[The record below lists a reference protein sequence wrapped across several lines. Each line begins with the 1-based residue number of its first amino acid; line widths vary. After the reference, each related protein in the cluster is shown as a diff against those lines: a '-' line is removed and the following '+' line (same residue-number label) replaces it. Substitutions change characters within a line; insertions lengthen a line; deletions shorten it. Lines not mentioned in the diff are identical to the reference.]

1 MATCMAG
8 WLLYQYIKNKKER
21 LRLKLRTTKKIVS
34 CILSVL
40 LLASALVLPVSA
52 NEISDSVTDENTKSY
67 LVNSEKTF
75 DGTSANKL
83 DITSDLDF
91 LKDNGSATWTMTFKT
106 TDNANLQVLTGLFS
120 GTNTNDYLIFY
131 AYNGKLGAE
140 IRNETNN
147 VKVAF
152 DVAAS
157 YADGNYHTVTFTV
170 SENAYYKIY
179 FDGSCILTKSAEST
193 TFSKNLGVD
202 FATASVGG
210 ASRYNNA
217 GWQFNGSIKDV
228 YLSNFALDETEILKF
243 HGVYPES
250 IVSQTGGKDT
260 TGTEPMVITD
270 EFDLETLKAMDQG
283 SINITYK
290 RDSSVAGASLQS
302 YLAFSN
308 GDAQDEYATFYL
320 NSAGTRVGFEFKTAA
335 QNPHTFWDGVNLN
348 DGNWHNLGFVFDGTN
363 VTLYVDGVSKGAK
376 AFTGMFS
383 ALTWINNLNTVS
395 LGGMV
400 RTGKTG
406 ASNQWFGDFNVN
418 NVKVYSNVLSA
429 SQMASIQNGTGS
441 VGVSEED
448 VSDRTALFYSGYGN
462 SANYRIPA
470 MVTAADGTL
479 VASIDQRK
487 TTAADYGDIDLMVR
501 RSEDKGETW
510 SEPIMLTDL
519 PSGGSAHSFII
530 DSELLVAG
538 DGTIYCLVDMF
549 PESYALMNYG
559 LLKAG
564 SGYKEVD
571 GKKYMILYDADKN
584 EYTLRENGVVYTPEG
599 EVSDYK
605 VTDFGKGT
613 LVKTVEG
620 EEQSAGSI
628 FLYSGA
634 NKGELSV
641 LCTSYLWLFKSTDN
655 GLTWSDPVDIT
666 GMVKEDWMVFC
677 GTGPGSGISI
687 TTDEGT
693 ERLLFSIYF
702 TNSVT
707 VNSQSS
713 ASIYSDD
720 GGVTWHRGQSPQE
733 ILDNGNRD
741 PGTEGY
747 TGATNIQEF
756 NGSSKLNDST
766 DKNAP
771 TKGMLTENVMVSLGG
786 ENVALLSRNSKANYA
801 YVSLSS
807 DGGETWDSCKIN
819 QAIPEYYCQLSA
831 IVHEYQGRKYL
842 VISNPNA
849 SGRYNMTIRVT
860 DITDGTISTNSSDW
874 KYTTINV
881 GHDQYSC
888 LTSIDENT
896 IGILYETDTTWHALD
911 MLFQKFSIDYLLE
924 GNGGNVN
931 NVPEYP
937 EITDISAEVINGA
950 NGSEGVT
957 EVGDTIKVKVT
968 LGVPVFV
975 TGNAQVKLQ
984 YNVGDETKTVYADYA
999 GGSGTNEIYFN
1010 YTIEEK
1016 FNGDISA
1023 VIEPIANLESST
1035 LRGVSSLRNGETIA
1049 VASYGISADD
1059 GSFDLAVAGAEAGSF
1074 HAGEGADKAIDK
1086 NTSTMWHSEW
1096 AAGNNRDDLWITLDL
1111 GSVQNI
1117 TGLRYLPRQS
1127 GGVNGIITEYSIE
1140 VSTDGINFTPYATG
1154 TWAND
1159 TTWKKAE
1166 FGTVEAQYVKLVA
1179 VDSVSGE
1186 IGNTYASATEIALYY
1201 VPGDETEPDYREEL
1215 ETAILMGENK
1225 LRIIAENPETFW
1237 YVPDVTALEEKVA
1250 EAYALLENA
1259 EATNEQLMNMI
1270 DELDKATDVRYMSG
1284 DIDMNGKI
1292 TIIDATVLQLYLN
1305 EENLGETDI
1314 AVIASDTDGSGEI
1327 DINDITEIQ
1336 KYIVGIVEYLAPYE
1350 MIIS

>member
-1 MATCMAG
+1 M
-8 WLLYQYIKNKKER
+8 
-21 LRLKLRTTKKIVS
+21 KLRTTKKIVS

-52 NEISDSVTDENTKSY
+52 NEISDSVTEENTKSY
-67 LVNSEKTF
+67 LVNEEKTF
-75 DGTSANKL
+75 DGTTASRL
-83 DITSDLDF
+83 DISEDIDF
-91 LKDNGSATWTMTFKT
+91 FKDNTSATWTVTFKT
-106 TDNANLQVLTGLFS
+106 TANSFQSLVGLFS
-120 GTNTNDYLIFY
+120 ESNENGYVNIYLNSGNTI
-131 AYNGKLGAE
+131 GIE
-140 IRNETNN
+140 IRGTENTSFSFSKTYN
-147 VKVAF
+147 
-152 DVAAS
+152 
-157 YADGNYHTVTFTV
+157 DGEFHTLSFTV
-170 SENAYYKIY
+170 KENEYYKFY
-179 FDGSCILTKSAEST
+179 FDGECVVNKSATST
-193 TFSKNLGVD
+193 KFTSNFGVSDLVAATIGGSKRSN
-202 FATASVGG
+202 ASKDW
-210 ASRYNNA
+210 S
-217 GWQFNGSIKDV
+217 FNGTIKDV
-228 YLSNFALDETEILKF
+228 YMSNFALDETELLKF
-243 HGVYPES
+243 HGIFPAEVISETN
-250 IVSQTGGKDT
+250 VKDT
-260 TGTEPMVITD
+260 TGTEPLVVTD
-270 EFDLETLKAMDQG
+270 DFDLDAIKAMDQG

-406 ASNQWFGDFNVN
+406 AGNQWFGDFNVN
-418 NVKVYSNVLSA
+418 SVKVYSNVLSA

-693 ERLLFSIYF
+693 ERLLFSIYH
-702 TNSVT
+702 TNKTGGLST
-707 VNSQSS
+707 QAS
-713 ASIYSDD
+713 ATIYSDD
-720 GGVTWHRGQSPQE
+720 GGETWTRGE
-733 ILDNGNRD
+733 AAIEANGED
-741 PGTEGY
+741 P
-747 TGATNIQEF
+747 
-756 NGSSKLNDST
+756 ST
-766 DKNAP
+766 AASL
-771 TKGMLTENVMVSLGG
+771 TQLTENQVIDLGG
-786 ENVALLSRNSKANYA
+786 GKVVMFSRNYSGAA
-801 YVSLSS
+801 YMSISTN
-807 DGGETWDSCKIN
+807 GGETWDSCERN
-819 QAIPEYYCQLSA
+819 PAVYDTYCQMSA
-831 IVHEYQGRKYL
+831 LKHEYNGKTYL
-842 VISNPNA
+842 IISNPNA
-849 SGRYNMTIRVT
+849 SGRNNMTIRVT
-860 DITDGTISTNSSDW
+860 DITDGTISKDSADW

-1186 IGNTYASATEIALYY
+1186 IGNTYASAAEIALYY

-1215 ETAILMGENK
+1215 ETAILKGENK

-1259 EATNEQLMNMI
+1259 EATNEQFKTMA

>member
-8 WLLYQYIKNKKER
+8 GLLYQYIKNKKER
-21 LRLKLRTTKKIVS
+21 LRLKPRTTKKIVS

-67 LVNSEKTF
+67 LVNEEKTF
-75 DGTSANKL
+75 DGTTSSKL
-83 DITSDLDF
+83 DISEDIDF
-91 LKDNGSATWTMTFKT
+91 FKDNTSATWTVTFKT
-106 TDNANLQVLTGLFS
+106 TANSFQSLVGLFS
-120 GTNTNDYLIFY
+120 ESNENGYVNIYLNSGNTI
-131 AYNGKLGAE
+131 GIE
-140 IRNETNN
+140 IRGTENTSFSFSKTYN
-147 VKVAF
+147 
-152 DVAAS
+152 
-157 YADGNYHTVTFTV
+157 DGEFHTLSFTV
-170 SENAYYKIY
+170 KENEYYKFY
-179 FDGSCILTKSAEST
+179 FDGECVVNKSATST
-193 TFSKNLGVD
+193 KFTNNFGVSDLVAATIGGSKRSNSSKD
-202 FATASVGG
+202 WS
-210 ASRYNNA
+210 
-217 GWQFNGSIKDV
+217 FNGTIKDV
-228 YLSNFALDETEILKF
+228 YMSNFALDETELLKF
-243 HGVYPES
+243 HGIFPAEVISETN
-250 IVSQTGGKDT
+250 VKDT
-260 TGTEPMVITD
+260 TGTEPLVVTD
-270 EFDLETLKAMDQG
+270 DFDLDAIKAMDQG

-320 NSAGTRVGFEFKTAA
+320 NSAGTIVGFEFRTAA

-406 ASNQWFGDFNVN
+406 ARNQWFGDFNVN

-429 SQMASIQNGTGS
+429 SQMASVQNGTGS

-519 PSGGSAHSFII
+519 PSGGSNHSFII

-677 GTGPGSGISI
+677 GTGPGRG
-687 TTDEGT
+687 TTTIMPDGT
-693 ERLLFSIYF
+693 ERLIFSIYH
-702 TNSVT
+702 TNKTGGLST
-707 VNSQSS
+707 QAS
-713 ASIYSDD
+713 ATIYSDD
-720 GGVTWHRGQSPQE
+720 GGETWTRGAAAVE
-733 ILDNGNRD
+733 ALGED
-741 PGTEGY
+741 P
-747 TGATNIQEF
+747 
-756 NGSSKLNDST
+756 SSASRLT
-766 DKNAP
+766 Q
-771 TKGMLTENVMVSLGG
+771 LTENQVIDLGG
-786 ENVALLSRNSKANYA
+786 GKIVMFSRNYSGAA
-801 YVSLSS
+801 YMSISTN
-807 DGGETWDSCKIN
+807 GGETWDSCERN
-819 QAIPEYYCQLSA
+819 PAVYDTYCQMSA
-831 IVHEYQGRKYL
+831 LKHEYNGKTYL
-842 VISNPNA
+842 IISNPNA
-849 SGRYNMTIRVT
+849 SGRNNMTIRVT
-860 DITDGTISTNSSDW
+860 DITDGTISKDSADW

-950 NGSEGVT
+950 NGSKGVT

-1059 GSFDLAVAGAEAGSF
+1059 GSFDLAVTGAEAGSF

-1086 NTSTMWHSEW
+1086 NTSTKWHSEW

-1111 GSVQNI
+1111 GAVKDV
-1117 TGLRYLPRQS
+1117 TGLRYMPRQTQT
-1127 GGVNGIITEYSIE
+1127 NGIITEYDIL
-1140 VSTDGINFTPYATG
+1140 VSADGSEFTSVATG
-1154 TWAND
+1154 TWAGDNS
-1159 TTWKKAE
+1159 WKKAE
-1166 FGTVEAQYVKLVA
+1166 FESVKARYVKLVA
-1179 VDSVSGE
+1179 VNSLSTE
-1186 IGNTYASATEIALYY
+1186 AGNTYASATEIALYY

-1225 LRIIAENPETFW
+1225 LGFIAENPETFW

-1250 EAYALLENA
+1250 EAYTLLENT

-1336 KYIVGIVEYLAPYE
+1336 KYIVDIVEYLAPYE

>member
-1 MATCMAG
+1 M
-8 WLLYQYIKNKKER
+8 
-21 LRLKLRTTKKIVS
+21 KLRTTKKIVS

-52 NEISDSVTDENTKSY
+52 NEISDSVTEENTKSY
-67 LVNSEKTF
+67 LVNEEKTF
-75 DGTSANKL
+75 DGNKANGL
-83 DITSDLDF
+83 DITEDLDF
-91 LKDNGSATWTMTFKT
+91 FTDNTSGTWTLSFKT
-106 TDNANLQVLTGLFS
+106 TSTSFASLVGFASTAS
-120 GTNTNDYLIFY
+120 GTQNQYINVYLSGGSTI
-131 AYNGKLGAE
+131 GIE
-140 IRNETNN
+140 IRKDSDNTHKKFTKTYN
-147 VKVAF
+147 
-152 DVAAS
+152 
-157 YADGNYHTVTFTV
+157 DGEYHTLTFTV
-170 SENAYYKIY
+170 KENEYYKFYI
-179 FDGSCILTKSAEST
+179 DGECVLSETAASTKWLS
-193 TFSKNLGVD
+193 NLGVT
-202 FATASVGG
+202 FGKAGVGG
-210 ASRYNNA
+210 ITRSDNS
-217 GWQFNGSIKDV
+217 GWGFNGTIKDV
-228 YLSNFALDETEILKF
+228 YLSNTALDETEILKF
-243 HGVYPES
+243 HGIYPTEVIS
-250 IVSQTGGKDT
+250 ETNVKDT
-260 TGTEPMVITD
+260 TGTEPLVVTD
-270 EFDLETLKAMDQG
+270 DFDLDAIKAMDQG

-519 PSGGSAHSFII
+519 PAGGSNHSFII
-530 DSELLVAG
+530 DSELLVSA

-549 PESYALMNYG
+549 PESQALMNYG

-677 GTGPGSGISI
+677 GTGPGRG
-687 TTDEGT
+687 TTTIMPDGK
-693 ERLLFSIYF
+693 ERLIFSIYH
-702 TNSVT
+702 TNKTGGLST
-707 VNSQSS
+707 QAS
-713 ASIYSDD
+713 ATIYSDD
-720 GGVTWHRGQSPQE
+720 GGETWTRGE
-733 ILDNGNRD
+733 AAIEANGED
-741 PGTEGY
+741 P
-747 TGATNIQEF
+747 
-756 NGSSKLNDST
+756 ST
-766 DKNAP
+766 AASL
-771 TKGMLTENVMVSLGG
+771 TQLTENQVIDLGG
-786 ENVALLSRNSKANYA
+786 GKVVMFSRNNSGAA
-801 YVSLSS
+801 YMSIST
-807 DGGETWDSCKIN
+807 DGGATWDSCERN
-819 QAIPEYYCQLSA
+819 PAVYDTYCQMSA
-831 IVHEYQGRKYL
+831 LKHEYNGKTYL
-842 VISNPNA
+842 IISNPNA
-849 SGRYNMTIRVT
+849 SRRYNMTIRVT

-874 KYTTINV
+874 KYTTINA

-1111 GSVQNI
+1111 GAVKDV
-1117 TGLRYLPRQS
+1117 TGLRYMPRQTQT
-1127 GGVNGIITEYSIE
+1127 NGIITEYDIL
-1140 VSTDGINFTPYATG
+1140 VSTDGSEFTSVATG
-1154 TWAND
+1154 TWAGDNS
-1159 TTWKKAE
+1159 WKKAE
-1166 FGTVEAQYVKLVA
+1166 FESVKARYVKLVA
-1179 VDSVSGE
+1179 VNSLSSE
-1186 IGNTYASATEIALYY
+1186 AGNTYASATEIALYY

-1215 ETAILMGENK
+1215 ETAILKGENK

>member
-1 MATCMAG
+1 M
-8 WLLYQYIKNKKER
+8 
-21 LRLKLRTTKKIVS
+21 KLRTTKKIVS

-67 LVNSEKTF
+67 LVNEEKTF
-75 DGTSANKL
+75 DGNKANGL
-83 DITSDLDF
+83 DITEDLDF
-91 LKDNGSATWTMTFKT
+91 FTGNTSGTWTMSFKT
-106 TDNANLQVLTGLFS
+106 TSSDFSSLVGFASTAS
-120 GTNTNDYLIFY
+120 GTENQYINVYLSGGSTI
-131 AYNGKLGAE
+131 GIE
-140 IRNETNN
+140 IRKDTDNTHKKFTKTYN
-147 VKVAF
+147 
-152 DVAAS
+152 
-157 YADGNYHTVTFTV
+157 DGEYHTLTFTV
-170 SENAYYKIY
+170 KENEYYKFYI
-179 FDGSCILTKSAEST
+179 DGECVLSETASSTKW
-193 TFSKNLGVD
+193 FSNLGVT
-202 FATASVGG
+202 FGKAGIGG
-210 ASRYNNA
+210 ITRSNST
-217 GWQFNGSIKDV
+217 GWGFKGTMKDV

-243 HGVYPES
+243 HGIYPTEVIS
-250 IVSQTGGKDT
+250 ETNVKDT
-260 TGTEPMVITD
+260 TGTEPLVVTD
-270 EFDLETLKAMDQG
+270 DFDLDAIKAMDQG
-283 SINITYK
+283 SINVTYK
-290 RDSSVAGASLQS
+290 RDSVISNDLHSF
-302 YLAFSN
+302 LAFSN
-308 GDAQDEYATFYL
+308 SNGENDYATFYL
-320 NSAGTRVGFEFKTAA
+320 NKAGTRVGFEFRTAA
-335 QNPHTFWDGVNLN
+335 VNAHAFWDGLSLN
-348 DGNWHNLGFVFDGTN
+348 DTNWHNLGFVFDGAN
-363 VTLYVDGVSKGAK
+363 VTLYVDGVSKGTK
-376 AFTGMFS
+376 SFTGMLAS
-383 ALTWINNLNTVS
+383 LTWIDSLNTVS

-400 RTGKTG
+400 RNESKTG
-406 ASNQWFGDFNVN
+406 ANNQWFGDFNVN
-418 NVKVYSNVLSA
+418 SVTVYSNVMSA
-429 SQMASIQNGTGS
+429 SQMASIQSGTGS

-549 PESYALMNYG
+549 PESYALMG
-559 LLKAG
+559 ALDAG
-564 SGYKEVD
+564 SGYTDVD
-571 GKKYMILYDADKN
+571 GTKYLTLYDAEKN
-584 EYTLRENGVVYTPEG
+584 IYTMREDNIVYDAEG
-599 EVSDYK
+599 NVTNYK
-605 VTDFGKGT
+605 VTNFSTGK

-620 EEQSAGSI
+620 EEVDAGSI
-628 FLYSGA
+628 FLYTGA
-634 NKGELSV
+634 NAGELSV
-641 LCTSYLWLFKSTDN
+641 LKTSYLWLFKSTDN
-655 GLTWSDPVDIT
+655 GLTWSEPKDVT

-677 GTGPGSGISI
+677 GTGPGRG
-687 TTDEGT
+687 TTTIMPDGT
-693 ERLLFSIYF
+693 ERLIFSIYH
-702 TNSVT
+702 TNSVGGLST
-707 VNSQSS
+707 QAS
-713 ASIYSDD
+713 AVIYSDD
-720 GGVTWHRGQSPQE
+720 GGETWTRGESPVVTLGY
-733 ILDNGNRD
+733 D
-741 PGTEGY
+741 P
-747 TGATNIQEF
+747 
-756 NGSSKLNDST
+756 ST
-766 DKNAP
+766 DASVRQ
-771 TKGMLTENVMVSLGG
+771 LTENAVIDLGSG
-786 ENVALLSRNSKANYA
+786 KLAMFSRNYSGHA
-801 YVSLSS
+801 YMSISTN
-807 DGGETWDSCKIN
+807 GGETWDSSAPNNAVYDC
-819 QAIPEYYCQLSA
+819 YCQMSA
-831 IVHEYQGRKYL
+831 LKHEYNGKTYL
-842 VISNPNA
+842 VIANPNA
-849 SGRYNMTIRVT
+849 NDRNNMTIRVT
-860 DITDGTISTNSSDW
+860 DITNGTISTNTADW

-896 IGILYETDTTWHALD
+896 IGILYETNTVWHDLD
-911 MLFQKFSIDYLLE
+911 MLFQKFSFAYLLE

-1059 GSFDLAVAGAEAGSF
+1059 GSFDLAVTGAEAGSF
-1074 HAGEGADKAIDK
+1074 HAGESADKAIDK

-1111 GSVQNI
+1111 GAVTDV
-1117 TGLRYLPRQS
+1117 TGLRYMPRQTQT
-1127 GGVNGIITEYSIE
+1127 NGIITEYDIL
-1140 VSTDGINFTPYATG
+1140 VSTDGSEFTSVATG
-1154 TWAND
+1154 TWAGDNS
-1159 TTWKKAE
+1159 WKKAE
-1166 FGTVEAQYVKLVA
+1166 FESVKARYVKLVA
-1179 VDSVSGE
+1179 VNSLSSEV
-1186 IGNTYASATEIALYY
+1186 GNTYASATEIALYY

-1292 TIIDATVLQLYLN
+1292 TIIDATLLQLYLN
-1305 EENLGETDI
+1305 EENLDETDI

>member
-1 MATCMAG
+1 M
-8 WLLYQYIKNKKER
+8 
-21 LRLKLRTTKKIVS
+21 KLRTTKKIVS

-67 LVNSEKTF
+67 LVNEEKTF
-75 DGTSANKL
+75 DGNKANGL
-83 DITSDLDF
+83 DITEDLDF
-91 LKDNGSATWTMTFKT
+91 FTGNTSGTWTMSFKT
-106 TDNANLQVLTGLFS
+106 TSSDFSSLVGFASTAS
-120 GTNTNDYLIFY
+120 GTQNQYINVYLSGGSTI
-131 AYNGKLGAE
+131 GIE
-140 IRNETNN
+140 IRKDKDNTHKKFTKTYN
-147 VKVAF
+147 
-152 DVAAS
+152 
-157 YADGNYHTVTFTV
+157 DGEYHTLTFTV
-170 SENAYYKIY
+170 KENEYYKFYI
-179 FDGSCILTKSAEST
+179 DGECVLSETASSTKW
-193 TFSKNLGVD
+193 FSNLGVT
-202 FATASVGG
+202 FGKAGVGG
-210 ASRYNNA
+210 ITRSDNS
-217 GWQFNGSIKDV
+217 GWGFNGTMKDV
-228 YLSNFALDETEILKF
+228 YLSNFALEETEILKF
-243 HGVYPES
+243 HGIYPTEVIS
-250 IVSQTGGKDT
+250 ETNVKDT
-260 TGTEPMVITD
+260 TGTEPLVVTD
-270 EFDLETLKAMDQG
+270 DFDLDAIKAMDQG

-655 GLTWSDPVDIT
+655 GLTWSEPKDVT
-666 GMVKEDWMVFC
+666 GMVKADWMVFC
-677 GTGPGSGISI
+677 GTGPGRG
-687 TTDEGT
+687 TTTIMPDGT
-693 ERLLFSIYF
+693 ERLIFSIYH
-702 TNSVT
+702 TNKTGGLST
-707 VNSQSS
+707 QAS
-713 ASIYSDD
+713 ATIYSDD
-720 GGVTWHRGQSPQE
+720 GGETWTRGAAAVE
-733 ILDNGNRD
+733 ALGED
-741 PGTEGY
+741 P
-747 TGATNIQEF
+747 
-756 NGSSKLNDST
+756 SSASSLT
-766 DKNAP
+766 Q
-771 TKGMLTENVMVSLGG
+771 LTENQVIDLGG
-786 ENVALLSRNSKANYA
+786 GKVVMFSRNYSYA
-801 YVSLSS
+801 AYMSISTN
-807 DGGETWDSCKIN
+807 GGETWDSCERN
-819 QAIPEYYCQLSA
+819 PAVYDTYCQMSA
-831 IVHEYQGRKYL
+831 LKHEYNGKTYL
-842 VISNPNA
+842 IISNPNA
-849 SGRYNMTIRVT
+849 SGRNNMTIRVT
-860 DITDGTISTNSSDW
+860 DITDGTISKDSADW

-1111 GSVQNI
+1111 GDVKDL
-1117 TGLRYLPRQS
+1117 TGLRYMPRQS

-1186 IGNTYASATEIALYY
+1186 IGNTYASAAEIALYY

-1215 ETAILMGENK
+1215 ETAILKGENK
-1225 LRIIAENPETFW
+1225 LTMVNENPEAFW
-1237 YVPDVTALEEKVA
+1237 YTPDVTALEEKLA
-1250 EAYALLENA
+1250 EAYILLDNA
-1259 EATNEQLMNMI
+1259 EATNEQFKTMA
-1270 DELDKATDVRYMSG
+1270 DELNKATDVRYMSG
-1284 DIDMNGKI
+1284 DINMDGKI
-1292 TIIDATVLQLYLN
+1292 TIIDATLLQLYLN
-1305 EENLGETDI
+1305 EENLDETDI